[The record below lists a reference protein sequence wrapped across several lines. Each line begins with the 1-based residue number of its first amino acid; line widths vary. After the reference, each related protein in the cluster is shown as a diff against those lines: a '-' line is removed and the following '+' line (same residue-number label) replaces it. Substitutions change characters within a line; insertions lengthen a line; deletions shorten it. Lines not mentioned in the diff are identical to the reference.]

1 MFEDF
6 EFSPISAGAGI
17 VGGIF
22 AMVIMKQVE
31 VGLIYKLGGFVL
43 TSILCYFIFDK
54 VAMKG

>member
-6 EFSPISAGAGI
+6 EFSPIAAGAGL

-31 VGLIYKLGGFVL
+31 VGLIYKIGGFVL

-54 VAMKG
+54 VALKG